1 MIDFREEDIKPLDWI
16 VNEVIIRYVI
26 TPDDLAEAGIIKE
39 QKGFE
44 INPAINTVNEFKR
57 YLYILNK
64 HKVCDCVSLMDNIHV
79 RSNEYTLQFK
89 NLGGFKQVYADFK
102 KQEKRENLEFELA
115 ESNIRANEL
124 NIKVAKRNKRETIIN
139 IIIGLINIGILI
151 WQSLLIVESSK

>member
-1 MIDFREEDIKPLDWI
+1 MIDFREEDIKLLDWI

-26 TPDDLAEAGIIKE
+26 TPNDLAEAGIIKE

-44 INPAINTVNEFKR
+44 IDPAINTVNEFKR

-102 KQEKRENLEFELA
+102 KQ
-115 ESNIRANEL
+115 
-124 NIKVAKRNKRETIIN
+124 
-139 IIIGLINIGILI
+139 
-151 WQSLLIVESSK
+151 